1 MVPVP
6 AIGRHGRG
14 SELFMVLDRNQ
25 PASKGLLGVHLPRM
39 RHHIHRGT
47 KRSAQGKPECEM
59 VNSRPER
66 DAQGSTNT
74 DSSPGRLSKSP
85 LRCTLVAHDT
95 LPG

>member
-1 MVPVP
+1 
-6 AIGRHGRG
+6 
-14 SELFMVLDRNQ
+14 
-25 PASKGLLGVHLPRM
+25 
-39 RHHIHRGT
+39 
-47 KRSAQGKPECEM
+47 M

-95 LPG
+95 LPGYGVDTKSSAAAAAG